1 VIGVSAVSA
10 STPAKNAKSEPAP
23 RIFPCASRPCA
34 TAWIGEGLSQLRAPG
49 IGGGVVMTAVPTGAG
64 SVPRAT
70 LGPSAQAPSARVARI
85 ATAQRNG
92 KVAFARI

>member
-1 VIGVSAVSA
+1 
-10 STPAKNAKSEPAP
+10 
-23 RIFPCASRPCA
+23 
-34 TAWIGEGLSQLRAPG
+34 
-49 IGGGVVMTAVPTGAG
+49 MTAVPTGAG
-64 SVPRAT
+64 SDPRAT